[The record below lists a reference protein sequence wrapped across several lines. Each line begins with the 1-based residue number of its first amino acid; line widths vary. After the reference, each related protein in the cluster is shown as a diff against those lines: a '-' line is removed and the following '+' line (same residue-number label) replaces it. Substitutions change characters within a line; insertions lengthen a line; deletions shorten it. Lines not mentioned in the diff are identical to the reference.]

1 MFATWAH
8 VTFLHMWLLVVRFRC
23 YPESVAPIWHQH
35 LLDHF
40 FYTAEHRMVTFH
52 RISMRTLRN
61 AYLKDLYNQYRGVLA
76 AYDEG
81 LMRGDAVMA
90 AAIWRNV
97 FKADD
102 NARPRDL
109 AVVVSYVRRMAKM
122 LESLSD
128 DQVAAGQVTFGHPGE
143 DRRNVEVASWWM
155 NEPFREEGELSKET
169 KAV

>member
-1 MFATWAH
+1 
-8 VTFLHMWLLVVRFRC
+8 
-23 YPESVAPIWHQH
+23 
-35 LLDHF
+35 
-40 FYTAEHRMVTFH
+40 
-52 RISMRTLRN
+52 MRTLRN